1 MLNNATLVTAGDDN
15 VAIGYN
21 AGAKITPPLQKEK
34 RLFFPFAY
42 HTH

>member
-1 MLNNATLVTAGDDN
+1 MLNNATLPAAGDDN

-34 RLFFPFAY
+34 RLFFPFEY